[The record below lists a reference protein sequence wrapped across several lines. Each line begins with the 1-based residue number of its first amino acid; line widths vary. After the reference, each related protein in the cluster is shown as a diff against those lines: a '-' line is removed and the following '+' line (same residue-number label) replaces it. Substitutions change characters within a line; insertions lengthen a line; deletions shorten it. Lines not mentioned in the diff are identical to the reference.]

1 MLPPH
6 EKRFAR
12 RSRTDLTCMP
22 TSLQLLGGVQDHQ
35 ACMRLGLQP
44 QNPAETFHSAATGT
58 KLIALLHLALAA
70 QIWTDF

>member
-1 MLPPH
+1 
-6 EKRFAR
+6 
-12 RSRTDLTCMP
+12 MP